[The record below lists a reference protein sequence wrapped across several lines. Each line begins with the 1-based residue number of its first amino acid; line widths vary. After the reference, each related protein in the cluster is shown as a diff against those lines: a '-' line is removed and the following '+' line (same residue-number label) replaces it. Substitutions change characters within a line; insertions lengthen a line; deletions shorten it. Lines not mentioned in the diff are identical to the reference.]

1 MPFYFR
7 FLDPFYNI
15 FSLIF
20 LSLLFGVF
28 LAIIWTLGV
37 FSLSSFS
44 APVRFLDI
52 IGFGG
57 GFVHE
62 GEDIKIGN
70 TRIGVL
76 LLFLLEK

>member
-1 MPFYFR
+1 VPFYFR
-7 FLDPFYNI
+7 FWTLLQI
-15 FSLIF
+15 FSLVF
-20 LSLLFGVF
+20 SPLLFGVF

-44 APVRFLDI
+44 VPARFLDI
-52 IGFGG
+52 IGFGRD
-57 GFVHE
+57 FVHE